1 MGEKKLFKHKA
12 EEQRENKTKQ
22 KKNPRNNKRS

>member
-12 EEQRENKTKQ
+12 EEQRENNK